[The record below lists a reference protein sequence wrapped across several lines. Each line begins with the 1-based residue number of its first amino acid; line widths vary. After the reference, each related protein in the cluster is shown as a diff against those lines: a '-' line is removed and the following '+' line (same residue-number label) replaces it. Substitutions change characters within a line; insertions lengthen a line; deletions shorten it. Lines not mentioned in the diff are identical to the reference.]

1 MISRREKQKKDMR
14 RRMISAGDSED
25 KVRQL
30 EYQQAR
36 RNRVR
41 FWLVFGII
49 AVVIIVI
56 IAAFLML
63 RYHRYTTYELKWE
76 REMAEGSFSG
86 YEHFGE
92 NVIRYSHDGA
102 SYIDK
107 DGNDVW
113 VDTYEMSNPKAYVS
127 GDYAC
132 IYDAFGTQ
140 IRIYNLTGSIG
151 TAATLKPVTKAV
163 VAESGVCAAIIEDN
177 DAAYITFFRKDG
189 SDLDITI
196 KSRLEGD
203 GYPIDI
209 ALSPEGTQLISAFEY
224 LDGGV
229 MKSKVVFYDFSEIG
243 KNVPNRLVGGF
254 EEPFAE
260 SMVARVRFINSTY
273 SYAAADTGIYIF
285 SSRNISSPELVNTIT
300 TGESITSIVNAG
312 NHLGV
317 VYTDL
322 AADEESDS
330 EEPVK
335 NYRLVVYNA
344 DGSEMLRKEFD
355 EQFDTL
361 TADGSY
367 IYLIGNDNCT
377 IMSMNGIIKFSDYM
391 EDGARMITH
400 GKMPGNFIF
409 SGNTYMRAYQFK

>member
-1 MISRREKQKKDMR
+1 
-14 RRMISAGDSED
+14 MISAGDSED

-56 IAAFLML
+56 TAAFLML

-140 IRIYNLTGSIG
+140 IRIYNLTGLIG

-335 NYRLVVYNA
+335 NYRLVIYNA

-361 TADGSY
+361 GADESY

-391 EDGARMITH
+391 EDGARMVTH